1 MLRSILQPNQV
12 KTIVS
17 NTQYRTFTTTLLRS
31 TQDTPNDIESNTDE
45 SITTTEA
52 EPVKLSRRRRR
63 FQEWVRGPGSKYARP
78 SEGTTNYLGA
88 TPFPNN
94 PLFQPRPP
102 LSDTKREEIYQ
113 LHTSDPEAWTIR
125 QLAVKFGYSLKR
137 IEAILKLKSSEKNME
152 AQGIPL
158 QQQFTKGMEQ
168 YMGANQ
174 PASLLQEPLIDIFP
188 DVSKPRFKLLEEDVE
203 FTSKDAA
210 DVLNRKEYT
219 LLEKQAIASEEA
231 KFESLS
237 KIATQ
242 QDETSTVDNKKPSKF
257 VIVDTSN
264 Q

>member
-17 NTQYRTFTTTLLRS
+17 NTYYRTFTTTLSRS
-31 TQDTPNDIESNTDE
+31 TQDTENNTDE
-45 SITTTEA
+45 TIATAEA

-113 LHTSDPEAWTIR
+113 LYTSDPETWTIR

-137 IEAILKLKSSEKNME
+137 IDAILKLKSSEKNME

-158 QQQFTKGMEQ
+158 QRQFTKSMEQ

-188 DVSKPRFKLLEEDVE
+188 NVSKPRFKSLEEDAE
-203 FTSKDAA
+203 FTSK
-210 DVLNRKEYT
+210 VIS
-219 LLEKQAIASEEA
+219 LLSPLLTFKLFKNMTFLI
-231 KFESLS
+231 
-237 KIATQ
+237 
-242 QDETSTVDNKKPSKF
+242 
-257 VIVDTSN
+257 
-264 Q
+264 